1 MKYEDFLTP
10 TEQEYR
16 IMRQGY
22 MQEVERETGD
32 LQEILQKMETQKEY
46 LQRNNNDQKY
56 NKIIDKLADNISE
69 LNSLIISNQSHFL
82 RKYSQLFAN
91 DPATPQGE
99 AISPIRHINENI
111 SIQPNTPIE
120 TPSINVPNNNLPP
133 LSGDINIPIPNVPN
147 LPNIPNFQSPST
159 TPNTDNNLSTETPN
173 IPNSDSSNNNG
184 NAISPEKDNQIAP
197 TTPNENIDSTDQNSN
212 AIPPKTNTMKRNCP
226 KQSHFLFDAFRQVNV
241 NLSKIL
247 GNFPHKKMRT
257 TTHSPHLNKNRW
269 HIAPPT
275 EDNYILQSTT
285 KESTILSEECQ
296 PKNVILHNQID
307 IIRLFLLYLMLKPN
321 CKYLSSITTIAN
333 SQFDILLELM

>member
-16 IMRQGY
+16 IMRQSY

-32 LQEILQKMETQKEY
+32 LQEILQKMKTQKEY

-69 LNSLIISNQSHFL
+69 LNSLIISNQSHSL

-91 DPATPQGE
+91 GPATPQGE

-120 TPSINVPNNNLPP
+120 TPSINVPNNRSIPP

-147 LPNIPNFQSPST
+147 FQSPST
-159 TPNTDNNLSTETPN
+159 PPNTDNNLSTD
-173 IPNSDSSNNNG
+173 IPNTDSSNNNG
-184 NAISPEKDNQIAP
+184 NAISPERDNQILP
-197 TTPNENIDSTDQNSN
+197 TTPNESIDNTDQNNN

-226 KQSHFLFDAFRQVNV
+226 KQSNSLFNAFRQVNV
-241 NLSKIL
+241 NLSKIF
-247 GNFPHKKMRT
+247 GNFAHKKMRT

-296 PKNVILHNQID
+296 PKNVLLHNQID